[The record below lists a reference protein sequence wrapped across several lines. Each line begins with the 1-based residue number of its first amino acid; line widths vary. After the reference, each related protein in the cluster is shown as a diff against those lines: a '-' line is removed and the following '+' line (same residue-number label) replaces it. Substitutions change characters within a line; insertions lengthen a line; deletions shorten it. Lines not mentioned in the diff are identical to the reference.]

1 MEKSEFV
8 KEIADIHTDY
18 AQWYT
23 DVVLKTE
30 LADYGPVK
38 GTMIIRPYG
47 YAIWEL
53 IQAEMDRRFK
63 ELGHQNAYFPLLFP
77 YSFLEKEKEHVEGF
91 APEVAVVTH
100 AGGSELAEKLVI
112 RPTSETVICKMFSK
126 WLQSYRDLPYLYNQ
140 WANVMRWEKTTRPFL
155 RTSEF
160 LWQEGHT
167 LHETKEE
174 AMQETLQML
183 EVYRSV
189 CADLL
194 AIPMIVGRKTEKEKF
209 AGAEIT
215 YSIESMTR
223 DGKSLQ
229 SGTSHYLGTNFAKSF
244 DIQFQD
250 RDGKMAYPHQT
261 SWGTSTRLIGALIC
275 AHGDERGLVLPPRV
289 APIQV
294 VIVPITT
301 KNDELLEYCRQLNSE
316 LQNAKIRSQLDLS
329 DFSAGYKFNKYEMK
343 GVPIRIEIGNR
354 DLANGVVTIARRD
367 TLEKITLNQQDLTQ
381 NILALLDEI
390 QANMLKTAQQKTDA
404 HIVEVDNRED
414 LVRVVNEGNF
424 VRVTWCGDRSCEE
437 KLKEDTAI
445 SSRCMPFDQTGK
457 KHKCACCG
465 KELADGEGFITYFA
479 KSY

>member
-1 MEKSEFV
+1 
-8 KEIADIHTDY
+8 
-18 AQWYT
+18 
-23 DVVLKTE
+23 
-30 LADYGPVK
+30 
-38 GTMIIRPYG
+38 
-47 YAIWEL
+47 
-53 IQAEMDRRFK
+53 
-63 ELGHQNAYFPLLFP
+63 
-77 YSFLEKEKEHVEGF
+77 
-91 APEVAVVTH
+91 
-100 AGGSELAEKLVI
+100 
-112 RPTSETVICKMFSK
+112 
-126 WLQSYRDLPYLYNQ
+126 
-140 WANVMRWEKTTRPFL
+140 
-155 RTSEF
+155 

-174 AMQETLQML
+174 AMAETLQML

-301 KNDELLEYCRQLNSE
+301 KNEELTNYCKALNTE
-316 LQNAKIRSQLDLS
+316 LCSAKIRAQVDLS
-329 DFSAGYKFNKYEMK
+329 DNSAGYKFNKYEMK
-343 GVPIRIEIGNR
+343 GVPVRIEVGNR
-354 DLANGVVTIARRD
+354 DLANRVVTVARRD
-367 TLEKITLNQQDLTQ
+367 TLEKLALNQQNLTQ
-381 NILALLDEI
+381 SLVALLDEI
-390 QANMLKTAQQKTDA
+390 QANMLETACQKTKE
-404 HIVEVDNRED
+404 HIIDVDNRDD

-424 VRVTWCGDRSCEE
+424 ARVTWCGDRACEE
-437 KLKEDTAI
+437 KLKDETAI
-445 SSRCMPFDQTGK
+445 TSRCMPFDQTGK
-457 KHKCACCG
+457 KSKCACCG
-465 KELADGEGFITYFA
+465 KDVGGSEGFITLFA